1 MSPQNPLSDIAELF
15 GKEGPVRKDLN
26 NLSNKLEDLTVEL
39 EELVKTLSKRAG
51 VDKEDEDKDKDKE
64 SKGKGTQPKRRLSTK
79 NPRDPYSDENTP
91 RTLKNDFIGLK
102 RGLADSLINNP
113 MRYVTGKSS
122 LPENIDKLVP
132 NEPETSEDTINK
144 ITEPKKSE
152 DTINKITENQQSEDK
167 EVIQSDSKD
176 IPNKMVDQLTSNDS
190 NITKLE
196 PKENQQ
202 SEDTINKITE
212 EKLNTTNKEDTPIED
227 NNNKVLN
234 DMVGVLINIRDD
246 KSQKLLLTEA
256 TAIRQLLTNQNKI
269 TPASSGIEPNT
280 NEAKQE
286 DRELLAEAIARR
298 LGEVLGGSGIG
309 VDTGLIPDFDRN
321 NKKKPNTK
329 PGGKVPTPKGKLP
342 GVRMPIMPPGLGA
355 GLAMAARIVNPV
367 AALVTLGLGV
377 IDASDYLEETEYGD
391 KMNQGAGKD
400 AEKAFRENVAP
411 TIDPEKAGVTKDQ
424 ALAALE
430 NGSERDI
437 EKLGGVEAL
446 RKIAGVISPD
456 TVSAEPFEQSSL
468 RKYDYAPENQD
479 REEARIEAKNIRSV
493 IPTLTPK
500 KEETTVNDLLT
511 QVSDENADLKMSN
524 TGQLETQMIAPIIS
538 KQTINNTEQTFVGSP
553 STPHPSTNSFLRWQS
568 SRSGYT
574 D

>member
-1 MSPQNPLSDIAELF
+1 
-15 GKEGPVRKDLN
+15 
-26 NLSNKLEDLTVEL
+26 
-39 EELVKTLSKRAG
+39 
-51 VDKEDEDKDKDKE
+51 
-64 SKGKGTQPKRRLSTK
+64 
-79 NPRDPYSDENTP
+79 
-91 RTLKNDFIGLK
+91 
-102 RGLADSLINNP
+102 

-132 NEPETSEDTINK
+132 NEPQTAEDTINK
-144 ITEPKKSE
+144 ITEPQK
-152 DTINKITENQQSEDK
+152 SEDK

-176 IPNKMVDQLTSNDS
+176 IPNKMVDQLTANDS
-190 NITKLE
+190 KITKLE

-202 SEDTINKITE
+202 SEDTINKIAE

-234 DMVGVLINIRDD
+234 DMVGVLIDIRDD

-298 LGEVLGGSGIG
+298 LGEVLGESGIG
-309 VDTGLIPDFDRN
+309 GNTGLIPDFDRN
-321 NKKKPNTK
+321 NKNKPNTK

-377 IDASDYLEETEYGD
+377 IDASDYLEETDYGD

-468 RKYDYAPENQD
+468 RKYDYAPETSPKINSNP
-479 REEARIEAKNIRSV
+479 EITPMPETNIGT
-493 IPTLTPK
+493 ILNK
-500 KEETTVNDLLT
+500 I
-511 QVSDENADLKMSN
+511 SDQNTELKMFNMDKS
-524 TGQLETQMIAPIIS
+524 ETQMLAPIVS
-538 KQTINNTEQTFVGSP
+538 NKTINNTEQTFVGSP
-553 STPHPSTNSFLRWQS
+553 PTPHPSTNSFLRWQS

>member
-51 VDKEDEDKDKDKE
+51 VDKEDEDKDKE

-91 RTLKNDFIGLK
+91 RTLKNDFIGLY
-102 RGLADSLINNP
+102 RGLTDSLINNP

-132 NEPETSEDTINK
+132 NEPQTAEDTINK
-144 ITEPKKSE
+144 ITEPQKSE

-202 SEDTINKITE
+202 SEDTINKIAE

-234 DMVGVLINIRDD
+234 DMVGVLIDIRDD
-246 KSQKLLLTEA
+246 KSQKLVLTEA

-298 LGEVLGGSGIG
+298 LGEVLGESGIG
-309 VDTGLIPDFDRN
+309 GNTGLIPDFDRN
-321 NKKKPNTK
+321 NKNKPNTK

-377 IDASDYLEETEYGD
+377 IDASDYLEETDYGD

-468 RKYDYAPENQD
+468 RKYDYAPETSPKINSNP
-479 REEARIEAKNIRSV
+479 EITPMPETNIGT
-493 IPTLTPK
+493 ILNK
-500 KEETTVNDLLT
+500 I
-511 QVSDENADLKMSN
+511 SDQNTELKMFNMDKS
-524 TGQLETQMIAPIIS
+524 ETQMLAPIVS
-538 KQTINNTEQTFVGSP
+538 NKTINNTEQTFVGSP
-553 STPHPSTNSFLRWQS
+553 PTPHPSTNSFLRWQS

>member
-51 VDKEDEDKDKDKE
+51 VDKKDEDKDKE
-64 SKGKGTQPKRRLSTK
+64 SKGKGTEPKRRLSTK

-132 NEPETSEDTINK
+132 NEPQT
-144 ITEPKKSE
+144 SE

-176 IPNKMVDQLTSNDS
+176 IPNKMVDQLTANDS

-202 SEDTINKITE
+202 SEDTINKIAE
-212 EKLNTTNKEDTPIED
+212 EKLNNTNKEDTPIED
-227 NNNKVLN
+227 TTNSVLN
-234 DMVGVLINIRDD
+234 DMVGVLIDMRDD

-298 LGEVLGGSGIG
+298 LGEVLQASGLGSNSGIPM
-309 VDTGLIPDFDRN
+309 GLDPDGPDRN
-321 NKKKPNTK
+321 NRGKPGVPDK
-329 PGGKVPTPKGKLP
+329 PGGPGKP
-342 GVRMPIMPPGLGA
+342 GRLRGGATSLAMLGRGIAGVAVDYGLGE
-355 GLAMAARIVNPV
+355 V
-367 AALVTLGLGV
+367 GV
-377 IDASDYLEETEYGD
+377 
-391 KMNQGAGKD
+391 GKD
-400 AEKAFRENVAP
+400 AEGEDLQIDEKQDDENWDKMTVGEKIQSGMARGV
-411 TIDPEKAGVTKDQ
+411 EKAGSSLFLGNIANEAK
-424 ALAALE
+424 
-430 NGSERDI
+430 SERIKNETKYLKDR
-437 EKLGGVEAL
+437 KVEAPVGETDAQARL
-446 RKIAGVISPD
+446 RID
-456 TVSAEPFEQSSL
+456 
-468 RKYDYAPENQD
+468 RENED
-479 REEARIEAKNIRSV
+479 REEARIEAKGSGTYVGNEKLVSGQPLSDKQMRANELSRSMGNSPNVEPKPTENNIGT
-493 IPTLTPK
+493 ILNK
-500 KEETTVNDLLT
+500 I
-511 QVSDENADLKMSN
+511 SDQNTELKMFNMDKS
-524 TGQLETQMIAPIIS
+524 ETQMLAPIVS
-538 KQTINNTEQTFVGSP
+538 NKTINNTEQTFVGSP
-553 STPHPSTNSFLRWQS
+553 PTPHPSTNSFLRWQN